1 MNSDTSPRYFLVDS
15 RVLPD
20 IFLKV
25 TKAKS
30 LLETGEAATVA
41 QAAKQV
47 GISRSAY
54 YKYKDSFSPFCDIK
68 RGHIITFQMMLRD
81 EMGVLSSVLSIFAT
95 SGANILTINQS
106 IPVNGTAGVTIS
118 AMTEGMK
125 ISTEELVGTLGGT
138 PGVLRIEP
146 LAG

>member
-1 MNSDTSPRYFLVDS
+1 MNSDSRPKYFLVDS

-20 IFLKV
+20 IFLQV
-25 TKAKS
+25 TKAKA
-30 LLETGEAATVA
+30 LIETGEVATVA
-41 QAAKQV
+41 QAVKRV

-54 YKYKDSFSPFCDIK
+54 YKYKDSFSPFCDMK
-68 RGHIITFQMMLRD
+68 RGHIITFHMMLRD
-81 EMGVLSSVLSIFAT
+81 EMGVLSSVLSIFAV

-125 ISTEELVGTLGGT
+125 ITTEELVSLIGGT
-138 PGVLRIEP
+138 AGVIKIEL